1 MQDNTSRYKND
12 DHYQSIRDDYM
23 TPPAIYKPLL
33 KFFNRDEFD
42 IDVCCT
48 KHNIPAKQHFTK
60 EIDGLKQN
68 WQGLCFCNPVWK
80 HTNKWLK
87 KGAALVRSGADF
99 IGYYVI
105 PSDRLY
111 VNYMQENIISNPQAA
126 FAILPGKQGYII
138 PGSEELPPV
147 PSVGTMVCILAAN
160 APEIAAALNN
170 LQIYN
175 TTFFVGKKIKG
186 QSEQLNCLPSSMSED
201 EQIYNNSENGKIKY
215 MYRATKM
222 AIEKTGLSDAQLSEI
237 AKTAEKGFDGSF
249 LVGDCLLAIC
259 REGVADTIIF
269 LGKVKGE
276 NN

>member
-60 EIDGLKQN
+60 DIDGLKQD

-99 IGYYVI
+99 IGCYVI
-105 PSDRLY
+105 HSDRLY

-147 PSVGTMVCILAAN
+147 PSVGTMVCILSAN
-160 APEIAAALNN
+160 APEIAAALND

-175 TTFFVGKKIKG
+175 TTFFVGWSKKA
-186 QSEQLNCLPSSMSED
+186 EQLQIMQMSAKNCKRGMSVLASALSKFGGSMEKLAAF
-201 EQIYNNSENGKIKY
+201 EQAVKFNSQE
-215 MYRATKM
+215 M
-222 AIEKTGLSDAQLSEI
+222 EQE
-237 AKTAEKGFDGSF
+237 
-249 LVGDCLLAIC
+249 
-259 REGVADTIIF
+259 
-269 LGKVKGE
+269 
-276 NN
+276 